1 MLTKLLKYEYRA
13 TAIYFL
19 PIYAAILIVSV
30 MTYGLRILRESL
42 HDYSSALIAQGLFT
56 FSSIYALL
64 AFGLAVTTFVVI
76 IIRFYKNL
84 LGNEGY
90 LMFTLPVSVEQNI
103 LAKLIPAMTWFLGSC
118 VLGVLTILPVFFGG
132 YGESLEF
139 FFGTRD
145 FFLLMPDIPK
155 MVTLLLLLAVNIVSG
170 LALTFLFYYFCMIV
184 GQTFNSHKFLAAV
197 GTYLVL
203 QLVFQVLGI
212 TVFFWLIHLL
222 EILDYGALERF
233 LGLVPITDANI
244 DWIFLIFYGI
254 ADVFAVLAAV
264 GLFFLDSSILRKKLN
279 LT

>member
-1 MLTKLLKYEYRA
+1 MLSKLLKYEYRA

-19 PIYAAILIVSV
+19 PIYAAILVVSV
-30 MTYGLRILRESL
+30 MTYGLRALQESL
-42 HDYSSALIAQGLFT
+42 NDYSSALIAQGLFT

-90 LMFTLPVSVEQNI
+90 LMFTLPVTVEQNI

-118 VLGVLTILPVFFGG
+118 VLGVLTILPVLFGG
-132 YGESLEF
+132 YGESLRF
-139 FFGTRD
+139 FFGTSH
-145 FFLLMPDIPK
+145 LPISETPK
-155 MVTLLLLLAVNIVSG
+155 FVLFMILFAVGVVSG

-184 GQTFNSHKFLAAV
+184 GQTFNSHKFLAAA
-197 GTYLVL
+197 GTFLIL

-212 TVFFWLIHLL
+212 TAFFWLVQLL
-222 EILDYGALERF
+222 ELLDYADVSRF
-233 LGLVPITDANI
+233 LGFAITESNI
-244 DWIFLIFYGI
+244 EWFFLILLAI
-254 ADVFAVLAAV
+254 ADIFSVLVTV
-264 GLFFLDSSILRKKLN
+264 GVFFLDSTILRKKLN

>member
-19 PIYAAILIVSV
+19 PIYAAILVVSV

-132 YGESLEF
+132 YGESLRF
-139 FFGTRD
+139 FFGTSHLPISETPK
-145 FFLLMPDIPK
+145 FITFLI
-155 MVTLLLLLAVNIVSG
+155 LLAVGVVSG

-184 GQTFNSHKFLAAV
+184 GQTFNSHKFLAAA
-197 GTYLVL
+197 GTFLLL
-203 QLVFQVLGI
+203 QLIFQVLGI
-212 TVFFWLIHLL
+212 AAFFWLIHLL
-222 EILDYGALERF
+222 EILDYSALGKF
-233 LGLVPITDANI
+233 LGLIPITDANM
-244 DWIFLIFYGI
+244 DWIFLIFLGI
-254 ADVFAVLAAV
+254 ADVFSVLVTV
-264 GLFFLDSSILRKKLN
+264 GVFFLDSTILRKKLN

>member
-19 PIYAAILIVSV
+19 PIYAAILVVSV

-118 VLGVLTILPVFFGG
+118 VLGVLTILPVLFGG
-132 YGESLEF
+132 YGESLRF
-139 FFGTRD
+139 FFGTSHLPISETPK
-145 FFLLMPDIPK
+145 FITFLI
-155 MVTLLLLLAVNIVSG
+155 LLAVGVVSG
-170 LALTFLFYYFCMIV
+170 LALTFLFYYFC
-184 GQTFNSHKFLAAV
+184 
-197 GTYLVL
+197 
-203 QLVFQVLGI
+203 
-212 TVFFWLIHLL
+212 
-222 EILDYGALERF
+222 
-233 LGLVPITDANI
+233 
-244 DWIFLIFYGI
+244 I
-254 ADVFAVLAAV
+254 AD
-264 GLFFLDSSILRKKLN
+264 GTGSYSSCKRRCSIKTFCN
-279 LT
+279 Q

>member
-19 PIYAAILIVSV
+19 PIYAAILVVSV

-132 YGESLEF
+132 YGESLRF
-139 FFGTRD
+139 FFGTSHLPISETPK
-145 FFLLMPDIPK
+145 FITFLI
-155 MVTLLLLLAVNIVSG
+155 LLAVGVVSG

-184 GQTFNSHKFLAAV
+184 GQTFNSHKFLAAA

-212 TVFFWLIHLL
+212 TAFFWLIHLL
-222 EILDYGALERF
+222 EILDYSALGKF
-233 LGLVPITDANI
+233 LGLIPITDSNL
-244 DWIFLIFYGI
+244 DWIFLIFLGI
-254 ADVFAVLAAV
+254 ADVFSVLVTV
-264 GLFFLDSSILRKKLN
+264 GVFFLDSAILRKKLN

>member
-19 PIYAAILIVSV
+19 PIYAAILVVSV
-30 MTYGLRILRESL
+30 MTYGLRALQESL

-139 FFGTRD
+139 FFGTSSV
-145 FFLLMPDIPK
+145 PVAEIPK
-155 MVTLLLLLAVNIVSG
+155 FITFLILLAVCTVSG

-212 TVFFWLIHLL
+212 AVSFWLIHLL
-222 EILDYGALERF
+222 ELLDYADIGRF
-233 LGLVPITDANI
+233 LGFAITDSNL

>member
-19 PIYAAILIVSV
+19 PIYAAILVVSV

-132 YGESLEF
+132 YGESLRF
-139 FFGTRD
+139 FFGTSHLPISETPK
-145 FFLLMPDIPK
+145 FITFLI
-155 MVTLLLLLAVNIVSG
+155 LLAVGVVSG

-184 GQTFNSHKFLAAV
+184 GQTFNSHKFLAAA
-197 GTYLVL
+197 GTFLLL
-203 QLVFQVLGI
+203 QLIFQVLGI
-212 TVFFWLIHLL
+212 TAFFWLIHLL
-222 EILDYGALERF
+222 EIIDYGALGKF
-233 LGLVPITDANI
+233 LGLVPITDSNL
-244 DWIFLIFYGI
+244 DWFFLIFLGI
-254 ADVFAVLAAV
+254 ADVVSVLVTV
-264 GLFFLDSSILRKKLN
+264 GLFFLDSAILRKKLN

>member
-19 PIYAAILIVSV
+19 PIYAAILVVSV

-132 YGESLEF
+132 YGESLRF
-139 FFGTRD
+139 FFGTSHLPISETPK
-145 FFLLMPDIPK
+145 FITFLI
-155 MVTLLLLLAVNIVSG
+155 LLAVGVVSG

-184 GQTFNSHKFLAAV
+184 GQTFNSHKFLAAA
-197 GTYLVL
+197 GIFLLL
-203 QLVFQVLGI
+203 QLIFQVLGI
-212 TVFFWLIHLL
+212 AAFFWLIHLL
-222 EILDYGALERF
+222 EILDYSALGKF
-233 LGLVPITDANI
+233 LGLIPITDANM
-244 DWIFLIFYGI
+244 DWIFLIFLGI
-254 ADVFAVLAAV
+254 ADVFSVLVTV
-264 GLFFLDSSILRKKLN
+264 GVFFLDSAILRKKLN

>member
-19 PIYAAILIVSV
+19 PIYAAILVVSV

-139 FFGTRD
+139 FFGTSSV
-145 FFLLMPDIPK
+145 PVAEIPK
-155 MVTLLLLLAVNIVSG
+155 FITFLILLAVCTVSG

-212 TVFFWLIHLL
+212 AVFFWLIHLL
-222 EILDYGALERF
+222 ELLDYADIGRF
-233 LGLVPITDANI
+233 LGFTITDSNL

>member
-19 PIYAAILIVSV
+19 PIYAAILVVSV

-132 YGESLEF
+132 YGESLRF
-139 FFGTRD
+139 FFGTSHLPISETPK
-145 FFLLMPDIPK
+145 FITFLI
-155 MVTLLLLLAVNIVSG
+155 LLAVGVVSG

-184 GQTFNSHKFLAAV
+184 GQTFNSHKFLAAA
-197 GTYLVL
+197 GTFLLL
-203 QLVFQVLGI
+203 QLIFQVLGI
-212 TVFFWLIHLL
+212 AAFFWLIHLL
-222 EILDYGALERF
+222 EILDYSALGKF
-233 LGLVPITDANI
+233 LGLIPITDANM
-244 DWIFLIFYGI
+244 DWIFLIFLGI
-254 ADVFAVLAAV
+254 ADVFSVLVTV
-264 GLFFLDSSILRKKLN
+264 GVFFLDSAILRKKLN

>member
-139 FFGTRD
+139 FFGTSSLPIAEMPQIIT
-145 FFLLMPDIPK
+145 FLI
-155 MVTLLLLLAVNIVSG
+155 LLAVGVVSG

-212 TVFFWLIHLL
+212 AVSFWLIHLL
-222 EILDYGALERF
+222 ELLDYADIGRF
-233 LGLVPITDANI
+233 LGFAITDSNL
-244 DWIFLIFYGI
+244 DWIFLIFLGI
-254 ADVFAVLAAV
+254 ADVFSVLVTV
-264 GLFFLDSSILRKKLN
+264 GVFFLDSTILRKKLN